1 MTPTE
6 AETGLGMV
14 HFYYGQGT
22 GKTSIILG
30 RITRCLGHSLKP
42 ILIQFLKKHD
52 PTGSKGFN
60 YGEYITLTTRLEVPV
75 IQFGNYHFVRTPAQ
89 IEANRA
95 LAQEALTKIQE
106 YLHSKEYDVIIFDE
120 LGSMIEIRLFTV
132 EDVILALRNRT
143 TDAEIMITGHKPIP
157 ELIELADYATH
168 LEAVKHPFQKG
179 ILAREGIEY

>member
-30 RITRCLGHSLKP
+30 RITRCLGHDLKP

-60 YGEYITLTTRLEVPV
+60 YGEYVTLTTRLEVPV
-75 IQFGNYHFVRTPAQ
+75 LQFGNYHFVKTPAQ

-95 LAQEALTKIQE
+95 LAQEAFSKIQE
-106 YLHSKEYDVIIFDE
+106 YLQSKEYDIIIFDE
-120 LGSMIEIRLFTV
+120 LGSMIELGLFSV
-132 EDVILALRNRT
+132 EDVISALRNRT
-143 TDAEIMITGHKPIP
+143 TAAEIMITGHKIIP
-157 ELIELADYATH
+157 EIIEIADYVTH
-168 LEAVKHPFQKG
+168 LEAIKHPYQHG
-179 ILAREGIEY
+179 ILAREGIEF